1 MFKLDLSPTFRAPV
15 SFAVQ
20 GKDGTRQNHTFEAD
34 FRRLTSDEQE
44 ALSRRIVTDRLTDR
58 QVAELLLVGWHG
70 ITNAAGNAIEFDPA
84 SLVQVLNVAGIG
96 SAIVAAFQ
104 AAQPGAALGN

>member
-1 MFKLDLSPTFRAPV
+1 MFKLDLTPTFRAPV

-20 GKDGTRQNHTFEAD
+20 GKDGTRQTHAFDGE
-34 FRRLTSDEQE
+34 FRRLTSDEHE
-44 ALSRRIVTDRLTDR
+44 ALSRSIVANRLTDR
-58 QVAELLLVGWHG
+58 QVAEKLLVGWHG
-70 ITNAAGNAIEFDPA
+70 ITDAAGNAIEFDTA
-84 SLVQVLNVAGIG
+84 SLALVLNVAGVG